1 LASSDLYRALVIPD
15 FRLHFLGGLAA
26 SLAMNMQIIARGWLI
41 YELTRSE
48 LDLALVSLAFL
59 LPTVLFSLWGGLLA
73 DRYSKR
79 RVIVVGQSMNAMA
92 TCIMAFIVFSEHV
105 SFWHFMGFGF
115 FNGTV
120 LALSMPSRQAFVP
133 ELVPDRLILSATSL
147 NSSGWNF
154 ARIVGPSFA
163 GLLIAWIADGDKQ
176 SHFGVGV
183 VYLIIS
189 ALYAVSALTVSR
201 LSKGGETHPAT
212 GRPLREMRD
221 AFAYIR
227 ARPPILGL
235 IVLGV
240 IPFMFG
246 MPINTLMP
254 AFSQDVLGGGPDD
267 LGFLISAMGAG
278 AIVGSLV
285 TGSLGGLD
293 RKGLWMICTGLG
305 WGAMTIAF
313 GLSPS
318 LGTAFVAILLIGFL
332 SSTTTSLNRSLL
344 QMQVDGHM
352 RGKILSIDMMSQGL
366 MPIGLL
372 PISMVAEETSV
383 AVALTV
389 SGGLFVG
396 LILLCLTL
404 VPAVRVVQRTL

>member
-1 LASSDLYRALVIPD
+1 MASSDLYRALASPD
-15 FRLHFLGGLAA
+15 FRLLFLGGMAA
-26 SLAMNMQIIARGWLI
+26 SFAMNMQIIARGWLI
-41 YELTRSE
+41 YELTQSA

-59 LPTVLFSLWGGLLA
+59 LPTVLFSLWGGVLA

-79 RVIVVGQSMNAMA
+79 RLIVVGQSMNTVA
-92 TCIMAFIVFSEHV
+92 TFIMAFIVLSEQV
-105 SFWHFMGFGF
+105 TFWHFMGFGF

-120 LALSMPSRQAFVP
+120 LALSMPARQAFVP
-133 ELVPDRLILSATSL
+133 ELVPDHLILSATSL

-163 GLLIAWIADGDKQ
+163 GLLIAWIADGDRQ

-189 ALYAVSALTVSR
+189 SLYALSALTVSR

-212 GRPLREMRD
+212 GHPLREMRD
-221 AFAYIR
+221 AFGYIR
-227 ARPPILGL
+227 ARPAILGL

-254 AFSQDVLGGGPDD
+254 AFSHDVLGGGPDD

-285 TGSLGGLD
+285 TGSLGGLG
-293 RKGLWMICTGLG
+293 RKGYWLVCTGLG

-318 LGTAFVAILLIGFL
+318 LGAAFVAILLIGFL

-344 QMQVDGHM
+344 QMQVDKHM

-372 PISMVAEETSV
+372 PISFVAEQTSV

-389 SGGLFVG
+389 SGVLFFG
-396 LILLCLTL
+396 LILLCLTF

>member
-1 LASSDLYRALVIPD
+1 
-15 FRLHFLGGLAA
+15 
-26 SLAMNMQIIARGWLI
+26 MNMQIIARGWLI
-41 YELTRSE
+41 YELTQSE

-59 LPTVLFSLWGGLLA
+59 LPTVMFSLWGGLLA

-79 RVIVVGQSMNAMA
+79 RVIVVGQGMNTLA
-92 TCIMAFIVFSEHV
+92 TLIMAFIVFSEHV
-105 SFWHFMGFGF
+105 NFWHFMGFGF

-120 LALSMPSRQAFVP
+120 LALSMPARQAFVP
-133 ELVPDRLILSATSL
+133 ELVPDHLILSATSL

-163 GLLIAWIADGDKQ
+163 GLLIAWIADGDTQ

-183 VYLIIS
+183 VYLMIS

-201 LSKGGETHPAT
+201 LTKGGDTHPAS
-212 GRPLREMRD
+212 GHALREMGD
-221 AFAYIR
+221 AFAYVR
-227 ARPPILGL
+227 ARPPIFGL
-235 IVLGV
+235 IILGV

-254 AFSQDVLGGGPDD
+254 AFSHDVLAGGPDD

-285 TGSLGGLD
+285 TGNLGRLE
-293 RKGLWMICTGLG
+293 RKGFWMVCAGLG

-318 LGTAFVAILLIGFL
+318 LGMAFFAILMIGFL
-332 SSTTTSLNRSLL
+332 SSTTTSLNRALL
-344 QMQVDGHM
+344 QMQVDRHM

-366 MPIGLL
+366 MPVGLL
-372 PISMVAEETSV
+372 PISMVAEATNV

-389 SGGLFVG
+389 SGALFLG
-396 LILLCLTL
+396 LILTCLAF
-404 VPAVRVVQRTL
+404 VPAVREVQQKL

>member
-1 LASSDLYRALVIPD
+1 MASSDLSRALAIPD

-26 SLAMNMQIIARGWLI
+26 SFAMNMQIIARGWLI
-41 YELTRSE
+41 YELTQSE

-59 LPTVLFSLWGGLLA
+59 LPTVMFSLWGGLLA

-79 RVIVVGQSMNAMA
+79 RVIVVGQGMNTLA
-92 TCIMAFIVFSEHV
+92 TLIMAFIVFSEHV
-105 SFWHFMGFGF
+105 NFWHFMGFGF

-120 LALSMPSRQAFVP
+120 LALSMPARQAFVP
-133 ELVPDRLILSATSL
+133 ELVPDHLILSATSL

-163 GLLIAWIADGDKQ
+163 GLLIAWIADGDTQ

-183 VYLIIS
+183 VYLMIS

-201 LSKGGETHPAT
+201 LTKGGDTHPAS
-212 GRPLREMRD
+212 GNALREMGD
-221 AFAYIR
+221 AFAYVS
-227 ARPPILGL
+227 ARPPIFGL
-235 IVLGV
+235 IILGV

-254 AFSQDVLGGGPDD
+254 AFSHDVLAGGPDD

-285 TGSLGGLD
+285 TGNLGRLE
-293 RKGLWMICTGLG
+293 RKGFWMVCAGLG

-318 LGTAFVAILLIGFL
+318 LGMAFFAILMIGFL
-332 SSTTTSLNRSLL
+332 SSTTTSLNRALL
-344 QMQVDGHM
+344 QMQVDRHM

-366 MPIGLL
+366 MPVGLL
-372 PISMVAEETSV
+372 PISMVAEATNV

-389 SGGLFVG
+389 SGALFLG
-396 LILLCLTL
+396 LILTCLAF
-404 VPAVRVVQRTL
+404 VPAVREVQQKL

>member
-1 LASSDLYRALVIPD
+1 
-15 FRLHFLGGLAA
+15 
-26 SLAMNMQIIARGWLI
+26 MNMQIIARGWLI

-79 RVIVVGQSMNAMA
+79 TVIVVGQGMNTIA
-92 TCIMAFIVFSEHV
+92 TFIMAFIVFSEHV
-105 SFWHFMGFGF
+105 SFWHFMCFGF

-120 LALSMPSRQAFVP
+120 LALSMPARQAFVP

-189 ALYAVSALTVSR
+189 VLYAISALTVSR
-201 LSKGGETHPAT
+201 LTKGGETHPAT
-212 GRPLREMRD
+212 GHPLREMRD
-221 AFAYIR
+221 AFVYIR
-227 ARPPILGL
+227 ARPAILGL

-285 TGSLGGLD
+285 TGSLGSLG

-318 LGTAFVAILLIGFL
+318 LTMAFAAILLIGFL
-332 SSTTTSLNRSLL
+332 SSTTTSINRSLL
-344 QMQVDGHM
+344 QMQVDRHM

-372 PISMVAEETSV
+372 PISMVAEQTSV

-389 SGGLFVG
+389 SGGLFVS
-396 LILLCLTL
+396 LILLCLTF

>member
-1 LASSDLYRALVIPD
+1 ML
-15 FRLHFLGGLAA
+15 FLGGMAA
-26 SLAMNMQIIARGWLI
+26 SFAMNMQIIARGWLI
-41 YELTRSE
+41 YELTQSE

-79 RVIVVGQSMNAMA
+79 RLIVVGQGMNTAA
-92 TCIMAFIVFSEHV
+92 TFIMAFIVLSEHV
-105 SFWHFMGFGF
+105 TFWHFIGFGF

-120 LALSMPSRQAFVP
+120 LALSMPARQAFVP
-133 ELVPDRLILSATSL
+133 ELVPERLILSATSL

-163 GLLIAWIADGDKQ
+163 GLLIAWIADGGKR

-189 ALYAVSALTVSR
+189 SLYAISALTVGR
-201 LSKGGETHPAT
+201 LSKSGETHPAA
-212 GRPLREMRD
+212 GHPLREMRD
-221 AFAYIR
+221 AFGYIR
-227 ARPPILGL
+227 ARPAIFGL
-235 IVLGV
+235 LVLGM

-254 AFSQDVLGGGPDD
+254 AFSHDVLGGGPDG

-285 TGSLGGLD
+285 TGSLGSLE
-293 RKGLWMICTGLG
+293 RKGFWLVCTGLG
-305 WGAMTIAF
+305 WGTMTIAF

-318 LGTAFVAILLIGFL
+318 LGAAFTAILLIGFL

-344 QMQVDGHM
+344 QLQVDRHM

-372 PISMVAEETSV
+372 PISFIAEQSSV

-389 SGGLFVG
+389 SGVLFLG
-396 LILLCLTL
+396 LILMCLTF
-404 VPAVRVVQRTL
+404 VPAVRVVRRTL

>member
-1 LASSDLYRALVIPD
+1 
-15 FRLHFLGGLAA
+15 
-26 SLAMNMQIIARGWLI
+26 MNMQIIARGWLI
-41 YELTRSE
+41 YELTQSE

-59 LPTVLFSLWGGLLA
+59 LPTVMFSLWGGLLA

-79 RVIVVGQSMNAMA
+79 RVIVVGQGMNTLA
-92 TCIMAFIVFSEHV
+92 TLIMAFIVFSEHV
-105 SFWHFMGFGF
+105 NFWHFMGFGF

-120 LALSMPSRQAFVP
+120 LALSMPARQAFVP
-133 ELVPDRLILSATSL
+133 ELVPDHLILSATSL

-163 GLLIAWIADGDKQ
+163 GLLIAWIADGDTQ

-183 VYLIIS
+183 VYLMIS

-201 LSKGGETHPAT
+201 LTKGGDTHPAS
-212 GRPLREMRD
+212 GHALREMGD
-221 AFAYIR
+221 AFAYVR
-227 ARPPILGL
+227 ARPPIFGL
-235 IVLGV
+235 IILGV

-254 AFSQDVLGGGPDD
+254 AFSHDVLAGGPDD

-285 TGSLGGLD
+285 TGNLGRLE
-293 RKGLWMICTGLG
+293 RKGFWMVCAGLG

-318 LGTAFVAILLIGFL
+318 LGMAFFAILMIGFL
-332 SSTTTSLNRSLL
+332 SSTTTSLNRALL
-344 QMQVDGHM
+344 QMQVDRHM

-366 MPIGLL
+366 MPVGLL
-372 PISMVAEETSV
+372 PISMVAEATNV

-389 SGGLFVG
+389 SGALFLG
-396 LILLCLTL
+396 LILTCLAF
-404 VPAVRVVQRTL
+404 VPAVRHVQQKL